1 MKVNFLLCVIITTY
15 ILTTYKANNANN
27 ANLAFLGFSRRKHK
41 GIKNTPR
48 EEGRE
53 KRVLRYQMCNFRLFC
68 WFHKNKIALI
78 ISAGDQYC
86 FNEKGFLISL
96 IALFGLAIL

>member
-1 MKVNFLLCVIITTY
+1 MKVNFLLCVIITIY

-27 ANLAFLGFSRRKHK
+27 ANNGFLGFLRRKHK
-41 GIKNTPR
+41 GIKNTAKR
-48 EEGRE
+48 GYRK
-53 KRVLRYQMCNFRLFC
+53 KRVLRYQVCNFRFFC

-86 FNEKGFLISL
+86 FNEKGFLMSL